1 MTTAETWEI
10 EDILDLDRYPID
22 QPEAPGYLAARD
34 EARTSLRHDGCAVLN
49 DLVRPA
55 ALAAMSAESHAIKP
69 ATHYSET
76 RINAYFGTE
85 PDPSLP
91 DHHPGNI
98 FIERS
103 SGFTPGDAFPAGS
116 PIDAM
121 YRWEPLLAFVADCL
135 EVPALHCYADPL
147 ACLTINVLNPGQQ
160 FSWHYDNN
168 DFAVTVLLDE
178 ADEGGL
184 FRYAAN
190 IRSRE
195 DENAEAAAAVMRGD
209 DAPVTTLDLRPGDMQ
224 IFQGRYS
231 LHEVT
236 RVGADSKPRHAAVF
250 AYTLE
255 DGLIGGLVRTEQL
268 FGRTLPIHHEYAAG
282 QAVRDDVLLD

>member
-1 MTTAETWEI
+1 MTTDVWAMT
-10 EDILDLDRYPID
+10 DILDLERYPLD
-22 QPEAPGYLAARD
+22 RPGTAGYVAARD
-34 EARTSLRHDGCAVLN
+34 EARASLRSDGCAVVK
-49 DLVRPA
+49 DLVRPE
-55 ALAAMSAESHAIKP
+55 ALVAMSAESHAIKP
-69 ATHYSET
+69 ATHYSEMK
-76 RINAYFGTE
+76 INAYFGTE

-103 SGFTPGDAFPAGS
+103 SGFTPGDAFPAHS

-135 EVPALHCYADPL
+135 EIPALHCYSDPL

-184 FRYAAN
+184 FRYAPH
-190 IRSRE
+190 IRSRD
-195 DENAEAAAAVMRGD
+195 DENADAAADVMLGD
-209 DAPVTTLDLRPGDMQ
+209 DGPVTTLDLSPGDMQ

-268 FGRTLPIHHEYAAG
+268 FGRTLPIHHEYAEG
-282 QAVRDDVLLD
+282 QAVREDALLD